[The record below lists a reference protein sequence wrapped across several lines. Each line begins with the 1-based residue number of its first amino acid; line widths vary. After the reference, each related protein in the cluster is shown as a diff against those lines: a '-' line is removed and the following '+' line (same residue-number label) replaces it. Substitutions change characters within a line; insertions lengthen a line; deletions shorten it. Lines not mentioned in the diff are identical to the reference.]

1 MLPGSQFRFPLALLL
16 ATAAT
21 ACEPRPA
28 EPEKDTP
35 PPVTIRDSAG
45 IRIVENHAP
54 EWAGGDSWTIDP
66 EPIIVIGGDPGI
78 GVATEDSVHLIWRV
92 TALGRL
98 SDGRVAV
105 LSSGSKSLRLFH
117 PSGRLSKS
125 IGRAGEGPGEFNHP
139 SYLQVLPGDTLAV
152 WSDWFGYVSYFDT
165 AGTVVNHRRIDV
177 GRVFDQTEIPGQS
190 PPERIHMPL
199 ADGSFLVIVG
209 RRDVAIPEGDEFFRP
224 DWSFVRIDTAYAAH
238 SLGWWGGIEQRSLR
252 SFDLTTR
259 WPLPLFGV
267 ISHVAAGGDPLTI
280 YVSNGDRDEVHQF
293 SPAGDLQRIFR
304 RTIGPIPITDEER
317 ERAKAAILESN
328 RSARREALD
337 ALPPQDF
344 HPPVNGL
351 LVDATGYL
359 WVRHNSGRWSV
370 FHPEGR
376 WLGTLTLPFRGRA
389 PWVGEDL
396 ILGVRSDPDTGVER
410 VEGYRLNR

>member
-1 MLPGSQFRFPLALLL
+1 MLQGAQSRVPLALML

-28 EPEKDTP
+28 ETGQDTP
-35 PPVTIRDSAG
+35 HAVTIRDSAA

-54 EWAGGDSWTIDP
+54 EWSATDSWTIDP
-66 EPIIVIGGDPGI
+66 EPVIVIGGDPGL
-78 GVATEDSVHLIWRV
+78 GAATEDSVHLIWQV
-92 TALGRL
+92 AGLGRL

-125 IGRAGEGPGEFNHP
+125 IGRAGEGPGEFDHP
-139 SYLQVLPGDTLAV
+139 AYLQVLPGDTLAV

-165 AGTVVNHRRIDV
+165 TGTVVNHRRIDA
-177 GRVFDQTEIPGQS
+177 GRIFEQTKTPGQT

-199 ADGSFLVIVG
+199 ADGSFLVIVHP
-209 RRDVAIPEGDEFFRP
+209 RDVPIPDSDEFFRP
-224 DWSFVRIDTAYAAH
+224 SWGFVRIDTADVAH
-238 SLGWWGGIEQRSLR
+238 SLGWWGGIEQRVSR
-252 SFDLTTR
+252 SFDPTTR
-259 WPLPLFGV
+259 WPFPLFGV
-267 ISHVAAGGDPLTI
+267 VSHVAGGGDPLTV

-293 SPAGDLQRIFR
+293 SPSGDPRRIFR
-304 RTIGPIPITDEER
+304 RTIGPIPITDAER
-317 ERAKAAILESN
+317 ERAKVAILEAN
-328 RSARREALD
+328 RWARREALD

-344 HPPVNGL
+344 HPPVSSL
-351 LVDATGYL
+351 LVDATGHL
-359 WVRHNSGRWSV
+359 WVRHQAGRWSV

-376 WLGTLTLPFRGRA
+376 WLGTLTMPFQGSA

-396 ILGVRSDPDTGVER
+396 ILGVRKDPDTGVER